1 VDVSSGVI
9 AIVGHYT
16 RKDNAA
22 GKKPFPVKSIFL
34 KLWKIMYM
42 LPLLGGPNSYTVAEN
57 GHIWFKKAIS
67 GRAFEVM

>member
-22 GKKPFPVKSIFL
+22 GKKPFPVRTIFL
-34 KLWKIMYM
+34 NIRKTGQKLV
-42 LPLLGGPNSYTVAEN
+42 LLGVANDNEMAEN
-57 GHIWFKKAIS
+57 RHMWSKKAI
-67 GRAFEVM
+67 GAREFELR